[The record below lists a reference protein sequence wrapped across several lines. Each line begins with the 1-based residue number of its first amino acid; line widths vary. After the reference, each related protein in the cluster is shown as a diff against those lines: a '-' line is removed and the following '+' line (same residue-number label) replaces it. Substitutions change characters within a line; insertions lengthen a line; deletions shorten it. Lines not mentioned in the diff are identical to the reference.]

1 MLHYPIAITKDDDMQ
16 NYASVVPDVG
26 GCFGFGDTIDETIDN
41 TRALLQDH
49 IAMMLELD
57 MPFEFKVSSI
67 ENLQTDPDYQGV
79 IWAVVAIDE
88 TAFDKQVRFNVSW
101 SEHLLKKVD
110 EHIAKTHDTRSGF
123 LAKLA
128 SHAVQSKPII

>member
-1 MLHYPIAITKDDDMQ
+1 MLHYPIAISKDDDMQ

-26 GCFGFGDTIDETIDN
+26 GCFGFGDTIDETINN
-41 TRALLQDH
+41 TKALLH
-49 IAMMLELD
+49 EYIATMLELN

-67 ENLQTDPDYQGV
+67 ESLKADPDYDGV
-79 IWAVVAIDE
+79 IWALIAIDE

-110 EHIAKTHDTRSGF
+110 DYVAKTHDTRSGF

-128 SHAVQSKPII
+128 QEKLAV

>member
-1 MLHYPIAITKDDDMQ
+1 MLHYPIAISKDDDMQ

-26 GCFGFGDTIDETIDN
+26 GCFGFGDTIDETINN
-41 TRALLQDH
+41 TKALLH
-49 IAMMLELD
+49 EYIATMLELN

-67 ENLQTDPDYQGV
+67 ESLKADPDYDGV
-79 IWAVVAIDE
+79 IWALIAIDE

-110 EHIAKTHDTRSGF
+110 DYVAKTHDTRSGF

-128 SHAVQSKPII
+128 QERLAG

>member
-1 MLHYPIAITKDDDMQ
+1 MLHYPIAISKDDGMQ
-16 NYASVVPDVG
+16 NYASVVPDVD

-41 TRALLQDH
+41 TKSLLQKH
-49 IAMMLELD
+49 IATMLELD
-57 MPFEFKVSSI
+57 MPFEFKTSTI
-67 ENLQTDPDYQGV
+67 ESLQTDPDYNGV

-110 EHIAKTHDTRSGF
+110 DYVAKTHDTRSGF

-128 SHAVQSKPII
+128 EERLAVQSA